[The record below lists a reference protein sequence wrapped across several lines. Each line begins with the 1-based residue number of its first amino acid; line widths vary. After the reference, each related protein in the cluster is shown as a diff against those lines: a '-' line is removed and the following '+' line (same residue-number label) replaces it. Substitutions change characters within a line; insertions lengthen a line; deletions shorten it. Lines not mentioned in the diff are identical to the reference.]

1 MNQEKKEKQLKHLK
15 IYEQFFDSD
24 YEDGDV
30 AVATAFSVETEEF
43 MAMGPNE
50 SADYSAVFTNE
61 DGEYVTVELTR
72 SIEPISEEGM
82 GKMMVIEGSS
92 TDGREYSAVG
102 TYEKQ
107 EDPLL
112 GDLWSLKSISLETI

>member
-1 MNQEKKEKQLKHLK
+1 MGQEKNKKKLKHLK

-30 AVATAFSVETEEF
+30 AVASAFSVETEDF
-43 MAMGPNE
+43 MVMNTNE
-50 SADYSAVFTNE
+50 AADYAAVFNNE
-61 DGEYVTVELTR
+61 EGEYVTVELTR
-72 SIEPISEEGM
+72 SIEPISDGGI
-82 GKMMVIEGSS
+82 GKMMVIEGTA

-112 GDLWSLKSISLETI
+112 GDLWTLKSIALETV